1 MVFVSKVNY
10 FSLATKAFSP
20 DISQFGVFSL
30 TLGVGKCLN
39 SVELVWRARAD
50 RRDGFGVSCFVFGV
64 FSLRFGVWRLAFEV
78 WGLRFGVWR
87 WSMFRVSLL
96 RQSFAGQAGFGL
108 MVH

>member
-20 DISQFGVFSL
+20 DFSQFGVFSL

-64 FSLRFGVWRLAFEV
+64 FSLGFGVWRLTF
-78 WGLRFGVWR
+78 WR
-87 WSMFRVSLL
+87 WALVNVSGFPASSKL
-96 RQSFAGQAGFGL
+96 RRASGFWVDGTL
-108 MVH
+108 I